1 MKVRVLLQLED
12 WVKSEE
18 IEVSMVSEYGQPM
31 MPAVVEIAF
40 IPKPLRIAC
49 TGGPV
54 PVDPSMSIVVF
65 RYSGEDHRGVPVYK
79 FMG

>member
-1 MKVRVLLQLED
+1 MKVRVLLQLGD

-18 IEVSMVSEYGQPM
+18 IEVSVVSEYGQPM
-31 MPAVVEIAF
+31 LPAVVETAF

-49 TGGPV
+49 IDGAE
-54 PVDPSMSIVVF
+54 PVDPLMSVVVF
-65 RYSGEDHRGVPVYK
+65 RYSGEDHRGMPVYK